1 MTKDDLVRNVAT
13 KTGVELNTVKRVV
26 EASMEAT
33 MEFLADDEALFLRG
47 FGTFLPK
54 HRKAK
59 KARNISKNTSIE
71 VPAHKT
77 PFFKPSPNFKGKL
90 AK

>member
-1 MTKDDLVRNVAT
+1 MTKDDLIRNVAT
-13 KTGVELNTVKRVV
+13 KTGVELNTVKKVV
-26 EASMEAT
+26 EASMEVT
-33 MEFLADDEALFLRG
+33 MDFLSDEESLFLRG
-47 FGTFLPK
+47 FGSFIPK
-54 HRKAK
+54 QRKAK

-77 PFFKPSPNFKGKL
+77 PFFKPSPNFKNKL

>member
-1 MTKDDLVRNVAT
+1 MTKDDLIRNVAT
-13 KTGVELNTVKRVV
+13 KTGVELNTVKKVV
-26 EASMEAT
+26 EASMEVT
-33 MEFLADDEALFLRG
+33 MDFLADEESLFLRG
-47 FGTFLPK
+47 FGSFIPK
-54 HRKAK
+54 QRKAK

-77 PFFKPSPNFKGKL
+77 PFFKPSPNFKNKL